1 MHYINQDE
9 LNYTV
14 VTNNLSF
21 SKLATNTK
29 VYFLFTK
36 TSTLLPCNSM
46 GQMKTVLQVGIQYTY
61 CISLHIFQ
69 ISHKGNSTKI

>member
-1 MHYINQDE
+1 M
-9 LNYTV
+9 

-36 TSTLLPCNSM
+36 TSTLEPCNSM
-46 GQMKTVLQVGIQYTY
+46 GQMKTVL
-61 CISLHIFQ
+61 
-69 ISHKGNSTKI
+69 